1 MCAAM
6 KRNFLDD
13 AYLSSLCLELSLL
26 VRAGVPFADGFLML
40 HDDDNETA
48 SAALMKELSARCE
61 DGASLSVAFEDAG
74 VFPAYLR
81 GVLRVAEKTGRLEAS
96 LKALSEH
103 YARQLAL
110 KKSIRNAVAY
120 PAVLV
125 LIMLAVVLALIFG
138 VLPVFDGV
146 FAQLGLE
153 MPPLALFLMQ
163 LSRSVSTAVLVLLAV
178 FALAVL
184 LLLAVSVSKKLRLSV
199 QKIVND
205 RFSATKTGSAVT
217 RARFASAMS
226 MALASGLDTD
236 EALILAKAMF
246 SDGARD
252 AIQKIDKCAA
262 YVREGKQFDD
272 ALYLSGLLGAR
283 DSRMVGLGVKTGATE
298 AVMADIAER
307 ADALAQERM
316 DALVA
321 RIEPALVATTSVII
335 GGILLCVM
343 LPLASIM
350 SSIG

>member
-1 MCAAM
+1 M

-61 DGASLSVAFEDAG
+61 EGATLRAAFEEAG
-74 VFPAYLR
+74 VFPTYLKN
-81 GVLRVAEKTGRLEAS
+81 VLRVAEKTGRLEVS

-125 LIMLAVVLALIFG
+125 LIMLAVVLALVFG

-153 MPPLALFLMQ
+153 MPPLALFLMR
-163 LSRSVSTAVLVLLAV
+163 LSRSVSDVILVLSAVL
-178 FALAVL
+178 ALAVL
-184 LLLAVSVSKKLRLSV
+184 LLLAVSLNKKLRLFI
-199 QKIVND
+199 QKTASN

-217 RARFASAMS
+217 RARFASAIS

-236 EALILAKAMF
+236 EALILAKTMF
-246 SDGARD
+246 SGGASD
-252 AIQKIDKCAA
+252 AAHKIDECAA
-262 YVREGKQFDD
+262 YVRDGKQFDE

-283 DSRMVGLGVKTGATE
+283 DSRMAGLGVKTGATE
-298 AVMADIAER
+298 AVMADIAKR
-307 ADALAQERM
+307 ADDLAQERM